1 MLSLRYLPLYYLS
14 CPLTVI
20 CVADRTGQYVRRLLE
35 PAFTAVPLAAE
46 VPNLFQTALHC
57 SGTLPFPVPDTFCES
72 QKRQDDDMKYYLAPV
87 SQSGAEAFS
96 STIHAV
102 LRKKFPAGPEM
113 VQAGLPL
120 PCMYAMLAYAFHG
133 LCSMQICCTDCGQ

>member
-1 MLSLRYLPLYYLS
+1 MTVMLQGLLSCMVHLVVMLSLRYLPLYYLS

-20 CVADRTGQYVRRLLE
+20 CVTDRTGQYVRRLLE

-72 QKRQDDDMKYYLAPV
+72 QKRQDDDMKYYLAP
-87 SQSGAEAFS
+87 
-96 STIHAV
+96 
-102 LRKKFPAGPEM
+102 EM